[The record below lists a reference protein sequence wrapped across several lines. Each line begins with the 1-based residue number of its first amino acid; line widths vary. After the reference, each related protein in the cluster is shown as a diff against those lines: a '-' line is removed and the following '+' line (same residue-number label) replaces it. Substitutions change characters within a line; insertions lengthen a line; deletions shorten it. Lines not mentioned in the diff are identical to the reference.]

1 MHRLAVPALLAA
13 AVAILLSGCSE
24 ESNFIGSVDP
34 GPPQVAEDIAGHLE
48 GAYHAMDLQWF
59 GSLLADD
66 PDLPAYRFTL
76 GESGCPYEFWGRDE
90 ELAIHAALFGGAA
103 VSPPGS
109 ATGDLVIT
117 DISITLTQ
125 QTEFTERHDLYAS
138 TQNPQGIDA
147 SHFQVVDAI
156 YDANLFLET
165 DAEDDYIVR
174 GELEL
179 VVAVDLQKEVGDAGK
194 VVILEWHDLGS
205 VRAAA
210 PSAVVELTWAMI
222 KSLYRTQ
229 PQAAHCPATSA
240 EELIQDLASAYRERD
255 WQWLMSLFVHDTPDS
270 LDYVFVTA
278 PSSGLPD
285 ESWGYVVEERIHR
298 RMLQP
303 ADTPMGETPVPAE
316 LWLTS
321 VIITMTQETAFT
333 EREDL
338 YSPQN
343 PDGLSP
349 ERWKATDAIYGTDVL
364 FDLQGPID
372 YQVTGQALFV
382 VIEDLQKPLGV
393 DGKFL
398 VLQWNDLAP
407 SVAITS
413 VQQKTWSEIKNLYN
427 TW

>member
-13 AVAILLSGCSE
+13 AIAILLSGCSE
-24 ESNFIGSVDP
+24 ESNLIGSVDP
-34 GPPQVAEDIAGHLE
+34 GPPEAAEDIAGHLE
-48 GAYHAMDLQWF
+48 GAYHAKDLLWF

-90 ELAIHAALFGGAA
+90 EMAIHAGLFGGAA
-103 VSPPGS
+103 VSPPGG

-147 SHFQVVDAI
+147 TRFQVVDAI
-156 YDANLFLET
+156 YDTDLFLET

-179 VVAVDLQKEVGDAGK
+179 VVAVDLQKEVGDDGK
-194 VVILEWHDLGS
+194 VVILEWHDLGT

-210 PSAVVELTWAMI
+210 PSAVIELTWARI
-222 KSLYRTQ
+222 KSLYRTS
-229 PQAAHCPATSA
+229 PQTAHCPATSPQ
-240 EELIQDLASAYRERD
+240 ELIQDLASAYRERD
-255 WQWLMSLFVHDTPDS
+255 WQWLMSLFVHDTDN

-278 PSSGLPD
+278 PFSGIPD
-285 ESWGYVVEERIHR
+285 ESWGYVEEARIHR
-298 RMLQP
+298 RMFDP
-303 ADTPMGETPVPAE
+303 ANTPVGETPVPAE
-316 LWLTS
+316 LWVTQ
-321 VIITMTQETAFT
+321 ITITLTQETAFT
-333 EREDL
+333 ERDDL
-338 YSPQN
+338 YVSPQN
-343 PDGLSP
+343 PDGLSR
-349 ERWKATDAIYGTDVL
+349 ERWRVVDAIYGTDVL
-364 FDLQGPID
+364 WDLQGEID
-372 YQVTGQALFV
+372 YQVIGQAIFV
-382 VIEDLQKPLGV
+382 VVEDLHKPLGV

-407 SVAITS
+407 SLAKVSVEETS
-413 VQQKTWSEIKNLYN
+413 WGGVKGLYK
-427 TW
+427 